1 MKTYPHL
8 QYRSKV
14 GWHLML
20 KTLDSIFEL
29 VDTVGQELTVQRP
42 TQRLIYRYTKM
53 SANISVDSP
62 QRIHYLSISQSFHSP
77 CSFENM
83 AQRLHEL

>member
-1 MKTYPHL
+1 MKTHPHL
-8 QYRSKV
+8 QYHSKV

-20 KTLDSIFEL
+20 KTLDSILAL
-29 VDTVGQELTVQRP
+29 VDTVGQELTMHQP

-53 SANISVDSP
+53 SANVSVDSP
-62 QRIHYLSISQSFHSP
+62 QRIHYLSISQSFHLP
-77 CSFENM
+77 RSFKNT